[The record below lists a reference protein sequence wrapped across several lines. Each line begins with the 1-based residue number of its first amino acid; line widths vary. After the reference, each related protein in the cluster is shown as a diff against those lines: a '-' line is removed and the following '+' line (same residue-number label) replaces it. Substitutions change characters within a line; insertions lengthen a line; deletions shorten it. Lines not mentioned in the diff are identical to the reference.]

1 MMGDLNPNRTWIRW
15 LLLLSVTAGL
25 APGTAHAVPI
35 TAFIT
40 IQPID
45 VCTDNPE
52 NGTDCAVM
60 NNLDPIQNILN
71 NVHTAGPN
79 VQVGFA
85 SNGINITNQIYN
97 LLGINV
103 VFQPTEEYDNTSY
116 QNLQVTASTTHPGRF
131 DSVQLQQLT
140 DQPALSQLTPPPMHL
155 DPPIPLPLPNR
166 LNTVLSPNPTTLNML
181 FVKSLIPDPSTPGT
195 LFGLSWIGNNGIAI
209 GENAFGLFSTAAQ
222 QTVLA
227 RADTIAHEIGHNLGL
242 DHPTFGNDPQTR
254 QDLLT
259 SGDTR
264 RKPIVTVSDFATQA
278 NAFWLT
284 QIVPNGS
291 VGQLLPTQ
299 VSQVVNPFG
308 LTDANGNPILNA
320 FLNPISN
327 INTMITDPGGVSD
340 FSVSFAN
347 SGRTNEFLK
356 TLTLTAPAGFLLDP
370 SLFAQL
376 HLPGDTS
383 GITVTLGD
391 PNCTTSC
398 TLIFGGNPFVL
409 GDTIDYT
416 IGVCAPGEDS
426 SCVEVSSNDL
436 AGGTYT
442 YLFSDGYKTTSLLQS
457 SGEGILDATTWN
469 SDPAIAPEIVD
480 PSSFVGAGAG
490 RPPCVPIPPATTCPA
505 LVLADADPAEEGTAA
520 VPEPPSIGIILT
532 SLVFWLMLDYRRRL
546 SRRATPRELFRPLGI
561 TLVVPTRRSTPVIQP
576 FVEIASALRSS
587 Q

>member
-1 MMGDLNPNRTWIRW
+1 MIGPNSIWIRW
-15 LLLLSVTAGL
+15 LFLLSVTAGL

-52 NGTDCAVM
+52 NGTDCAMM

-103 VFQPTEEYDNTSY
+103 VFQPTEEYDNTSN

-131 DSVQLQQLT
+131 DSAQLQLLT
-140 DQPALSQLTPPPMHL
+140 DQPALSQMTPPPVHL
-155 DPPIPLPLPNR
+155 DPPIPLPLPN
-166 LNTVLSPNPTTLNML
+166 NTNAVLSPNPTTLNML
-181 FVKSLIPDPSTPGT
+181 FVKSLIPDPSTPGA

-209 GENAFGLFSTAAQ
+209 GENTFGTLSTDPANP
-222 QTVLA
+222 QTVLS

-299 VSQVVNPFG
+299 VSQVLNPFS
-308 LTDANGNPILNA
+308 LIDANGNPIPNA
-320 FLNPISN
+320 FLTPIGN
-327 INTMITDPGGVSD
+327 VHTMITDPEGVSD
-340 FSVSFAN
+340 FSVSFADA
-347 SGRTNEFLK
+347 GRANESLK

-376 HLPGDTS
+376 ILPGDTS
-383 GITVTLGD
+383 GIIVTLAD
-391 PNCTTSC
+391 PHCTTSC
-398 TLIFGGNPFVL
+398 TLVFGGNPFVL

-416 IGVCAPGEDS
+416 IGLCALGSNHSCAP
-426 SCVEVSSNDL
+426 VSSNDL
-436 AGGTYT
+436 AGGIYT
-442 YLFSDGYKTTSLLQS
+442 YLFSDGYETSSLLQS
-457 SGEGILDATTWN
+457 ISASVLEATTWN
-469 SDPAIAPEIVD
+469 ADPAIAPEIID
-480 PSSFVGAGAG
+480 PNSFVGAGAG
-490 RPPCVPIPPATTCPA
+490 RPPCVPIPPATTCPP
-505 LVLADADPAEEGTAA
+505 LILADADPAEEGTAVVA
-520 VPEPPSIGIILT
+520 EPPGLGIILA
-532 SLVFWLMLDYRRRL
+532 SLVFWLILDYRRRL
-546 SRRATPRELFRPLGI
+546 GRWTMPSPAVSACHTPW
-561 TLVVPTRRSTPVIQP
+561 
-576 FVEIASALRSS
+576 A
-587 Q
+587 